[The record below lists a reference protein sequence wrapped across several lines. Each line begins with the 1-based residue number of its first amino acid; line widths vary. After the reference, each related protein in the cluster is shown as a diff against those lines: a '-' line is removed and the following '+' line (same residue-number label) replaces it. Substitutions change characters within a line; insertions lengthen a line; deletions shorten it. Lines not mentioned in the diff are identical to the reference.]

1 MRRRAWLA
9 LGAIAFAGCARGG
22 KKRIAVIPKSTAHL
36 FWISVEAGARAA
48 AAESDAEILW
58 NGPATE
64 SDVSR
69 QIQIVDSMV
78 AQRVDGIAIAAAE
91 RKAIVAAIDRAMAAG
106 IPVTVF
112 DSGVDSDNYTS
123 FVSTDNYEAGK
134 MGGRKLAEL
143 LGGKGRVAVIDH
155 APGSYSTM
163 ERERGFREVLKAEFP
178 GMTLAGSQFG
188 VGDRAK
194 ARAGAENILSAHPD
208 LRGFFASTE
217 PSSMGISLALKARG
231 LAGKVRF
238 VGFDSSQ
245 EMIDDLKSG
254 VMDAMV
260 VQNPYRLG
268 LEAVRTLT
276 RKLNGEEPPRRIDL
290 PGIVVT
296 KGDLSK
302 PEIDRLLNPILKKP
316 GV

>member
-1 MRRRAWLA
+1 MRRRALLA
-9 LGAIAFAGCARGG
+9 MAGAAVAGCVRRG
-22 KKRIAVIPKSTAHL
+22 KKRIAVIPKSTAHR

-48 AAESDAEILW
+48 AAENGVEILW

-64 SDVSR
+64 SDVTR

-112 DSGVDSDNYTS
+112 DSGVDSDNYTC

-134 MGGRKLAEL
+134 LGGRKLAEL
-143 LGGKGRVAVIDH
+143 LGGKGKVAVIDH

-163 ERERGFREVLKAEFP
+163 ERERGFRDVLSKEFP
-178 GMTLAGSQFG
+178 GVVLAGAQFG
-188 VGDRAK
+188 LGDRAK
-194 ARAGAENILSAHPD
+194 ARAGAENILSANPD

-217 PSSMGISLALKARG
+217 PGSMGVSLALKARG
-231 LAGKVRF
+231 LAGRVRF
-238 VGFDSSQ
+238 VGFDSSP
-245 EMIDDLKSG
+245 EMIDDLNSG

-260 VQNPYRLG
+260 VQNPYRMG
-268 LEAVRTLT
+268 YEAVRTLAA
-276 RKLNGEEPPRRIDL
+276 RLRGEEPPRRIDL

-296 KGDLSK
+296 RADVAK
-302 PEIDRLLNPILKKP
+302 PEIDRLLHPVLRKP
-316 GV
+316 GA